1 MKNNILILIIYL
13 YYLSLVILLIIYL
26 FPGSII
32 GYFLYGDIV
41 KQPSLVNNPIGT
53 SINHFFY
60 FSYLT
65 FLGVICNLSEKKFIN
80 SFLFLF
86 FLSFFLE
93 LLHFFIPNRAFELND
108 LLANI
113 IGVISILFLFVLSIF
128 LELLHFF
135 IPNRA
140 FELNDLLSNSIGILI
155 VFFLFKLIKKFTL

>member
-1 MKNNILILIIYL
+1 MKNNILKLIIYL
-13 YYLSLVILLIIYL
+13 YYSSLVVLLIIYL

-32 GYFLYGDIV
+32 GYFLYGDMS
-41 KQPSLVNNPIGT
+41 KQPSLVSNPIGT

-60 FSYLT
+60 FTYLA
-65 FLGVICNLSEKKFIN
+65 FLGLIYRLNKKKFFN
-80 SFLFLF
+80 SF
-86 FLSFFLE
+86 
-93 LLHFFIPNRAFELND
+93 
-108 LLANI
+108 
-113 IGVISILFLFVLSIF
+113 LFLFVLSIF

>member
-1 MKNNILILIIYL
+1 MKNNIFKSFVYL
-13 YYLSLVILLIIYL
+13 YYLSLVVLLIIYL

-32 GYFLYGDIV
+32 GYLLYGDLG
-41 KQPSLVNNPIGT
+41 KQPNFVNNPIGT

-65 FLGVICNLSEKKFIN
+65 FLGLIYNLGERKFIN

-86 FLSFFLE
+86 ILSFFLE

-113 IGVISILFLFVLSIF
+113 IGVLSIL
-128 LELLHFF
+128 LL
-135 IPNRA
+135 
-140 FELNDLLSNSIGILI
+140 
-155 VFFLFKLIKKFTL
+155 FTLKKIFTR

>member
-1 MKNNILILIIYL
+1 MVMKNNILKSVMYL

-26 FPGSII
+26 YPGSII
-32 GYFLYGDIV
+32 GYLLYADLG
-41 KQPSLVNNPIGT
+41 KQLSLVDNSIGT
-53 SINHFFY
+53 AINHFFY
-60 FSYLT
+60 FFYLT

-113 IGVISILFLFVLSIF
+113 IGVISILFLF
-128 LELLHFF
+128 
-135 IPNRA
+135 
-140 FELNDLLSNSIGILI
+140 
-155 VFFLFKLIKKFTL
+155 KLKKNFTR